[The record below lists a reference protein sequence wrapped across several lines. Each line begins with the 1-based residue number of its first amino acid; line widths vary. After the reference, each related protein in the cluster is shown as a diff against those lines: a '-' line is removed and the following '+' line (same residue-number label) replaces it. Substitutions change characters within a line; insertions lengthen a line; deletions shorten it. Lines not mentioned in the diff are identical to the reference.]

1 MENIE
6 QYNKIVI
13 KYGLGLGILTFIF
26 FVSMAILLWYRYFRK
41 KSKVN
46 YKQGNEPM
54 RLGLIIFCLVGSMI
68 LCSIVSYQS
77 IYDISNQAYITFEGI
92 FEVGYGKSSGGKTMF
107 LMDEKHTSLTM
118 DTSLSGGTY
127 KGTVI
132 YALKTQ
138 LVLDYQIEVQL
149 K

>member
-1 MENIE
+1 MEKID
-6 QYNKIVI
+6 QYNHLVI

-54 RLGLIIFCLVGSMI
+54 CLGLIIFCLVVSII
-68 LCSIVSYQS
+68 LCSVVSYQS
-77 IYDISNQAYITFEGI
+77 IYDVSNQAYVTFEGI
-92 FEVGYGKSSGGKTMF
+92 FEVSYGKSSGGSTMF

-138 LVLDYQIEVQL
+138 LVLDYQVKAKL